1 MARTKLNLNRF
12 RKIYPQLRK
21 SPVFWY
27 KEQDGILLETTRGEC
42 TGGQFSYQT
51 TQTFNSPVVVA
62 TAYGTESNVN
72 VWVASVTA
80 VGDGTF
86 AITVQTS
93 DSGYTGYV
101 DLHIGESNA

>member
-1 MARTKLNLNRF
+1 MARNRINLNRF

-27 KEQDGILLETTRGEC
+27 KEQDGILLETAQGTC
-42 TGGQFSYQT
+42 IGGQFSYQT
-51 TQTFNSPVVVA
+51 IETFNSPVIVA
-62 TAYGTESNVN
+62 TAEDNVN

-93 DSGYTGYV
+93 DTDYTGDV
-101 DLHIGESNA
+101 HLHIGESNA

>member
-27 KEQDGILLETTRGEC
+27 KEQDGILLETTQGEC
-42 TGGQFSYQT
+42 TDGQFSYQT
-51 TQTFNSPVVVA
+51 TSTFNSPVVVA
-62 TAYGTESNVN
+62 TAEDNVN

-86 AITVQTS
+86 AIAVQTS
-93 DSGYTGYV
+93 DSTYIGKVY
-101 DLHIGESNA
+101 LHIGESNA